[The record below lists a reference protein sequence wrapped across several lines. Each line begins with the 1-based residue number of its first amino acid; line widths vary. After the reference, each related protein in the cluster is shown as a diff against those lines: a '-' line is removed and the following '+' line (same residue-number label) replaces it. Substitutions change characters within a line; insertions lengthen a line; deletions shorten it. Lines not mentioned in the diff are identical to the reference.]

1 MRSAG
6 AASLV
11 PEKACWRST
20 DVIAATGLFARSEG
34 NRSVGVNLVLLRL
47 RFRLVLLVD
56 VLNRAFPL
64 KFAWQYHHA
73 NKAARFVG
81 RRLRE
86 HGVRSGFIP
95 RTARTKRGRAPVR
108 VDPNAALDQ
117 AADAG
122 ALMAMQVSAAAGRKG
137 DAVAAHQQIAFR
149 QRLQKSGQLLVSDHA
164 GRVGC
169 CAALIAAREFPAPA
183 CDSGCAGLD
192 LDCRITL
199 PRFALAHCLLA
210 DSRGT

>member
-20 DVIAATGLFARSEG
+20 DVIAATRLLARSEG
-34 NRSVGVNLVLLRL
+34 YRRVGVDLVLLRFRL
-47 RFRLVLLVD
+47 RLVLLVD

-64 KFAWQYHHA
+64 KFAGQYHHA

-86 HGVRSGFIP
+86 HGIRSGFIP
-95 RTARTKRGRAPVR
+95 RTAGTKRGRAPVR
-108 VDPNAALDQ
+108 VDSNATLDQ

-122 ALMAMQVSAAAGRKG
+122 AKMAMQVGATARRKSN
-137 DAVAAHQQIAFR
+137 AVSAHQ
-149 QRLQKSGQLLVSDHA
+149 
-164 GRVGC
+164 
-169 CAALIAAREFPAPA
+169 
-183 CDSGCAGLD
+183 
-192 LDCRITL
+192 
-199 PRFALAHCLLA
+199 
-210 DSRGT
+210 